1 MEGGGLEKEAEQWQ
15 GTVEKEAEQWQ
26 GTVRTG
32 ACKNNEVI
40 NLQAQRMTTIPTS
53 NSNNGGDNV
62 TF

>member
-1 MEGGGLEKEAEQWQ
+1 MEGGGL
-15 GTVEKEAEQWQ
+15 EKEAEQWQ